1 MNKEEQKEIQE
12 RIKSL
17 PKGNISIKTI
27 NGRKYEYWQ
36 FREDGKQISRR
47 VKGIELEALRGQ
59 IEERKRLESM
69 LKKEKNG
76 IVENIEKYLMSDEG
90 YHGQVRTGKEL
101 KAFAM
106 TVKGLKRRGCFSALT
121 EYIYG
126 DGADRVLILF
136 GLRRTG
142 KTTLIKQVILEMDP
156 EIRSEAVFIQ
166 VIPGE
171 TLAELNSDLRLL
183 EKSGYRYV
191 FIDEVTLLDD
201 FIEGAAVFSDIFAA
215 SGMKIVLSGTDS
227 LGFLFSE
234 DEQLYDRCY
243 MQHTT
248 FIPYRE
254 FETVLG
260 IKGID
265 EYIRY
270 GGTMS
275 MGGKDYNRRNMTFA
289 TTANTNEYIDSAIA
303 RNIQHSLRNYQYG
316 GHFRDLQ
323 ELYDAGELTN
333 AINRIVEDM
342 GHRFTREVIQRAF
355 KSHDL
360 GISRNNLRSDRGNTE
375 NVLDDID
382 TVSVTENL
390 MRLLDIQDNDK
401 RKIDIRE
408 EHVREIQEYLELLDL
423 IEYVQVINAANVNS
437 SKKRTIITQPG
448 LRYSQAEALITS
460 LLQDEVFRNLGVK
473 KRLRISERIMS
484 EIKGRMMEDIILL
497 ETRMANPDKEVFVLK
512 FAVGEFDMVVY
523 DPAKVSCRIYEI
535 KHSQEVTAAQYRH
548 LKDPGKCSE
557 TEKQYG
563 TIEGRFVIYRGP
575 AKKIDGIQYLNAEEY
590 LMDL

>member
-1 MNKEEQKEIQE
+1 MDQEEWNKIQE

-47 VKGIELEALRGQ
+47 VKGIELDTLRGQ
-59 IEERKRLESM
+59 IEERKRLESI
-69 LKKEKNG
+69 LKKEKNRKQG
-76 IVENIEKYLMSDEG
+76 NVDKRFMSDAC
-90 YHGQVRTGKEL
+90 YHGQVRIGKEL
-101 KAFAM
+101 RAFAA
-106 TVKGLKRRGCFSALT
+106 TVKGLKNRGCFSALT
-121 EYIYG
+121 EYVYG
-126 DGADRVLILF
+126 GGSDRVFILF

-142 KTTLIKQVILEMDP
+142 KTTLIKQVLLEMDP
-156 EIRSEAVFIQ
+156 EMQSEAAFIQ

-171 TLAELNSDLRLL
+171 TLAELNSDLRVL
-183 EKSGYRYV
+183 EKGGYRYV

-215 SGMKIVLSGTDS
+215 SGMKVVLSGTDS

-275 MGGKDYNRRNMTFA
+275 LGGKDYNSRNMTFA
-289 TTANTNEYIDSAIA
+289 TAANTNEYIDSAIA

-390 MRLLDIQDNDK
+390 MRLLDIQDKDK

-423 IEYVQVINAANVNS
+423 IEYVQVINATNVNS

-473 KRLRISERIMS
+473 SRLRISERIMS

-497 ETRMANPDKEVFVLK
+497 ETRMANPDKEVFVFK

-523 DPAKVSCRIYEI
+523 DPAKVNCRIYEI
-535 KHSQEVTAAQYRH
+535 KHSQEIAAAQYRH
-548 LKDPGKCSE
+548 LKDPEKCSE

-563 TIEGRFVIYRGP
+563 TIEGRFVIYRGT
-575 AKKIDGIQYLNAEEY
+575 AQKIDDIQYLNAEEY